1 MLKADE
7 VIDCSANRAD
17 RGGAVG
23 TEAQNLHKYRRINRL
38 APLTSFNDWPE
49 VTNTAV
55 RNQVAEFYRN
65 VNEIDLYAGRILEKP
80 PTGSTIAFPIDH
92 AALLSQCHIFAP
104 PYSAVLYCFVD
115 VATGSRWFCGKMN
128 YIFLYNSTSS
138 IRWYRFYFEMRITW
152 VILNLSLHFIEII
165 EAGRHPQ
172 VVNYPIQPQVQ
183 PRPFTPPPEFQ
194 QPQSLGL
201 GPPVAYAQNPIPQ
214 SGYREGPPTYKEG
227 PNLDS
232 YQIRKPPLCAWN
244 VTDTDEEKL
253 LGPDEPY
260 HTMRIRCCD
269 SDLEANLKKSIKLG
283 INAEKLGDAAKF
295 IQRRAQLEFR
305 TTFEV
310 IITERNFAVASYY
323 HGCMTCKIMTDK
335 YHVLIYETPNRYDP
349 FNLEF
354 EEWFSA
360 LDAQEDLGSTKA
372 LGVRGYFPDKREDPM
387 AGGAKNHLKPKSLTN
402 DKVPDK
408 VDNGET
414 LTKKPKKRVH
424 HRKKNSENRREKRQ
438 AEDTNLAPIIDAPE
452 ELEEVTEEPLPVST
466 PVTRRRTITTHA
478 PRATAHIDSA
488 IESETRLF
496 DNNFTANTITFDRSQ
511 SPVDANLQ
519 VPIVATEILA
529 ANERKGPDAEQ
540 EDNDNYRWNLRFPKG
555 SHCHKCCDRAL
566 TQTVRDAV
574 TELSTSRWYGA
585 GSEGVIAG
593 RIQRMAQL
601 RFERSYEVFVSR
613 HDFAFA
619 TYHVGNAICHQ
630 FYKEFYILI
639 YATPR
644 QYDVDYQ
651 EAENYFFNFAEREN
665 LGSTEITLPEMKDFH
680 TLLAIEAEGPRAG
693 FPVNSH
699 CDQDHKGSYCCN
711 VQLFNSL
718 LRAYQQIIR
727 LPNFHQY
734 NLRQFSRRLQ
744 WDAEELFQHS
754 MEVFVS
760 YDDFIFNVNHANDSI
775 CKFRVDKYYIFAY
788 TTNSN
793 ITYPL
798 HWPVE
803 VDLGEAKPMNCPSD
817 LEKLDGVICCDRDMQ
832 YDMYKIIDVEKQ
844 KEGFNRHQTQ
854 FMATAILRKIQRRF
868 NTTFE
873 TILTPADFIWKTG
886 LFSDRTCKIDA
897 GMYNVLAYQ
906 TSYLAKEPDRV
917 RVWVRVRD
925 KGKAKAKVKD
935 KVKDK
940 AKARDRDRDR
950 AAANQFA
957 AAQFA
962 QANSFAIANQFAIA
976 EPPIAPPPFF
986 PAGGGGLAGAGAGAG
1001 ACFSSDTWL
1010 TTPSGKKRIDEV
1022 EVGDFILTT
1031 NKTHVYFAPI
1041 LMWLHKE
1048 PEVNA
1053 SFITVITE
1061 FGKALRLTDKH
1072 LMYMTECEDN
1082 YDEYIRFTPTKPVY
1096 ADELRIGQ
1104 CVIVIHK
1111 GRFRQ
1116 QKIES
1121 IFITQRKGIYA
1132 PLTSNGRL
1140 IVNDM
1145 LASCHSNTK
1154 GVIIQYKFAE
1164 VFTYV
1169 RRAVGDFIGESSL
1182 NELVP
1187 LPTGVD
1193 FLLSMAKLVTPH
1205 FFS

>member
-1 MLKADE
+1 
-7 VIDCSANRAD
+7 
-17 RGGAVG
+17 
-23 TEAQNLHKYRRINRL
+23 
-38 APLTSFNDWPE
+38 
-49 VTNTAV
+49 
-55 RNQVAEFYRN
+55 
-65 VNEIDLYAGRILEKP
+65 
-80 PTGSTIAFPIDH
+80 
-92 AALLSQCHIFAP
+92 
-104 PYSAVLYCFVD
+104 
-115 VATGSRWFCGKMN
+115 
-128 YIFLYNSTSS
+128 
-138 IRWYRFYFEMRITW
+138 MRTTW
-152 VILNLSLHFIEII
+152 VILNLSLHFIGTI

-172 VVNYPIQPQVQ
+172 VVNYPIPAQVQ
-183 PRPFTPPPEFQ
+183 PQPLTLPPEFQ
-194 QPQSLGL
+194 QSQSLSL
-201 GPPVAYAQNPIPQ
+201 GPPVAYVQNPISQ
-214 SGYREGPPTYKEG
+214 SGYREENPRCALGTS
-227 PNLDS
+227 L
-232 YQIRKPPLCAWN
+232 IRTKRSCW
-244 VTDTDEEKL
+244 
-253 LGPDEPY
+253 
-260 HTMRIRCCD
+260 
-269 SDLEANLKKSIKLG
+269 
-283 INAEKLGDAAKF
+283 F
-295 IQRRAQLEFR
+295 IQRRAQLEFQ

-310 IITERNFAVASYY
+310 IITGRNFAIASYY

-349 FNLEF
+349 FNLKF
-354 EEWFSA
+354 EEWFAA

-387 AGGAKNHLKPKSLTN
+387 AGGAKNHLEPKSLVN
-402 DKVPDK
+402 DKVADK
-408 VDNGET
+408 ADDGET

-424 HRKKNSENRREKRQ
+424 PRKKNSENRRKKRQ
-438 AEDTNLAPIIDAPE
+438 AEDTNLASITDALE
-452 ELEEVTEEPLPVST
+452 ELQEVTEEPLPVST
-466 PVTRRRTITTHA
+466 PMPVTPVIRTTTAHA
-478 PRATAHIDSA
+478 PTATAHVDSA
-488 IESETRLF
+488 IETETRLF
-496 DNNFTANTITFDRSQ
+496 DNNFTANSINIDRSH
-511 SPVDANLQ
+511 SPADANLQ
-519 VPIVATEILA
+519 VPVVATEILA
-529 ANERKGPDAEQ
+529 KNERKGPDAEQ
-540 EDNDNYRWNLRFPKG
+540 EDNDNYRWNLRFPKE
-555 SHCHKCCDRAL
+555 SHCIKGRRSGHKCCDRAL

-574 TELSTSRWYGA
+574 TELTTSPWYGA

-680 TLLAIEAEGPRAG
+680 TSLAIEAEGPRAG

-699 CDQDHKGSYCCN
+699 CDQDHRGSYCCN

-718 LRAYQQIIR
+718 LRAYQQVIR

-734 NLRQFSRRLQ
+734 NMRQFSRRLQ

-760 YDDFIFNVNHANDSI
+760 YNDFIFNVNHANNSI

-803 VDLGEAKPMNCPSD
+803 VDLGEAKPMNCPPD
-817 LEKLDGVICCDRDMQ
+817 LEKLNGVICCDRNMQ
-832 YDMYKIIDVEKQ
+832 YDMFKTIDVEKQ

-854 FMATAILRKIQRRF
+854 YMATNSNWLLLLPLSRLNNRLQPQLLKLPPK
-868 NTTFE
+868 E
-873 TILTPADFIWKTG
+873 TVKDKV
-886 LFSDRTCKIDA
+886 RVK
-897 GMYNVLAYQ
+897 V
-906 TSYLAKEPDRV
+906 RV
-917 RVWVRVRD
+917 RVKVKV
-925 KGKAKAKVKD
+925 KVKVKD
-935 KVKDK
+935 KDKVK
-940 AKARDRDRDR
+940 AKARDKAKDR
-950 AAANQFA
+950 AAANQFSG
-957 AAQFA
+957 AQFA
-962 QANSFAIANQFAIA
+962 QANSFAIPNQFAA
-976 EPPIAPPPFF
+976 VGPPAAPPPVAPPPVAPPPIAP
-986 PAGGGGLAGAGAGAG
+986 AGGGAGNT
-1001 ACFSSDTWL
+1001 CFSSDTWL
-1010 TTPSGKKRIDEV
+1010 TTPNGKKRIDDV

-1031 NKTHVYFAPI
+1031 NVTHVYFTPI

-1053 SFITVITE
+1053 NFITIITE

-1072 LMYMTECEDN
+1072 LMYMTECEDY
-1082 YDEYIRFTPTKPVY
+1082 YDEYIDFTPTKPVY

-1145 LASCHSNTK
+1145 LASCHSNMK

-1164 VFTYV
+1164 V
-1169 RRAVGDFIGESSL
+1169 
-1182 NELVP
+1182 
-1187 LPTGVD
+1187 
-1193 FLLSMAKLVTPH
+1193 
-1205 FFS
+1205 

>member
-1 MLKADE
+1 MVPKMIASLAFRKRPSEGMNDVGSRDTGHFPTGFQWIRILRSRFVLPYTGYKSNEDYPLLSAE
-7 VIDCSANRAD
+7 FGQQGKVPLIEGVNSITTILSAIDSLYRDFVSQPARFPQRITHSVTDKLFGGQIDMASMNIQ
-17 RGGAVG
+17 RGRDHGLR
-23 TEAQNLHKYRRINRL
+23 TYNDYRRFCRL
-38 APLTSFNDWPE
+38 APLTSFSDWPE
-49 VTNTAV
+49 VTDTTV
-55 RNQVAEFYRN
+55 RNQVAELYRN
-65 VNEIDLYAGRILEKP
+65 VNEIDLYAGGILEEP
-80 PTGSTIAFPIDH
+80 LTGSTIAPPIDH
-92 AALLSQCHIFAP
+92 AATPPVPSSRLLIVQFFT
-104 PYSAVLYCFVD
+104 VL
-115 VATGSRWFCGKMN
+115 
-128 YIFLYNSTSS
+128 L
-138 IRWYRFYFEMRITW
+138 
-152 VILNLSLHFIEII
+152 
-165 EAGRHPQ
+165 
-172 VVNYPIQPQVQ
+172 VNYPIPAQVQ
-183 PRPFTPPPEFQ
+183 PQPPTLPPEFQ
-194 QPQSLGL
+194 QSQSLSL
-201 GPPVAYAQNPIPQ
+201 GPPVAYVQNPTPQ
-214 SGYREGPPTYKEG
+214 SGYREGP
-227 PNLDS
+227 NLGS
-232 YQIRKPPLCAWN
+232 YQIRKPLLCAWN
-244 VTDTDEEKL
+244 VSDTDEEKL

-260 HTMRIRCCD
+260 HTRRIRCCD
-269 SDLEANLKKSIKLG
+269 SDLEANLKESIKLG
-283 INAEKLGDAAKF
+283 INAEKLCDAAKF
-295 IQRRAQLEFR
+295 IQRRAQLEFQ

-310 IITERNFAVASYY
+310 IITERKFAIASYY

-349 FNLEF
+349 FNIKF
-354 EEWFSA
+354 EEWFAA
-360 LDAQEDLGSTKA
+360 LDAQEDLGSIKA

-387 AGGAKNHLKPKSLTN
+387 AGGAKNHLKPKSLIN
-402 DKVPDK
+402 EKVPDK
-408 VDNGET
+408 VDDGEA

-424 HRKKNSENRREKRQ
+424 PRKKNSKNRREKRQ
-438 AEDTNLAPIIDAPE
+438 AEDTNLASITDALE
-452 ELEEVTEEPLPVST
+452 ELQEIIEEPLTVSTPVPVT
-466 PVTRRRTITTHA
+466 PVTRRITTTTHA
-478 PRATAHIDSA
+478 PTATAHVDSA
-488 IESETRLF
+488 IESGTRLF
-496 DNNFTANTITFDRSQ
+496 DNNFTANSIDIDRSH
-511 SPVDANLQ
+511 SPVDANLH
-519 VPIVATEILA
+519 VPVVATEILA
-529 ANERKGPDAEQ
+529 KNERKGPDAEQ

-555 SHCHKCCDRAL
+555 SHCHRCCDRAL

-574 TELSTSRWYGA
+574 TELSTSRWYGP

-651 EAENYFFNFAEREN
+651 EAENYFFNFAEREH

-699 CDQDHKGSYCCN
+699 CDQDHRGSYCCN

-718 LRAYQQIIR
+718 LRAYQQVIR

-803 VDLGEAKPMNCPSD
+803 VDLGEAKPMNCPPD
-817 LEKLDGVICCDRDMQ
+817 LEKLNGIICCDRDMQ
-832 YDMYKIIDVEKQ
+832 YDMFKTIDVEKQ
-844 KEGFNRHQTQ
+844 KEGFSRHQTQ
-854 FMATAILRKIQRRF
+854 YMAT
-868 NTTFE
+868 
-873 TILTPADFIWKTG
+873 
-886 LFSDRTCKIDA
+886 
-897 GMYNVLAYQ
+897 
-906 TSYLAKEPDRV
+906 AKEPDRV
-917 RVWVRVRD
+917 RVRVRD
-925 KGKAKAKVKD
+925 KGK
-935 KVKDK
+935 
-940 AKARDRDRDR
+940 

-962 QANSFAIANQFAIA
+962 QANSFAIANQFAAPQFAQINDFGIVNQFAIA
-976 EPPIAPPPFF
+976 EPPIVEPPIAPSPFYRV
-986 PAGGGGLAGAGAGAG
+986 
-1001 ACFSSDTWL
+1001 CFSSDTWL
-1010 TTPSGKKRIDEV
+1010 TTPNGKKKIDEV
-1022 EVGDFILTT
+1022 EVGDFILTA
-1031 NKTHVYFAPI
+1031 NKTHVYFTPI

-1053 SFITVITE
+1053 SFITIITE
-1061 FGKALRLTDKH
+1061 FGKALRLTGKH
-1072 LMYMTECEDN
+1072 LMYMNECEDY
-1082 YDEYIRFTPTKPVY
+1082 YDEYIDFTPTKPVY

-1132 PLTSNGRL
+1132 PLTNNGRL

-1145 LASCHSNTK
+1145 LASCYSDTK
-1154 GVIIQYKFAE
+1154 RAMGVIIQYKFAE
-1164 VFTYV
+1164 V
-1169 RRAVGDFIGESSL
+1169 
-1182 NELVP
+1182 
-1187 LPTGVD
+1187 
-1193 FLLSMAKLVTPH
+1193 
-1205 FFS
+1205 

>member
-1 MLKADE
+1 
-7 VIDCSANRAD
+7 
-17 RGGAVG
+17 
-23 TEAQNLHKYRRINRL
+23 
-38 APLTSFNDWPE
+38 
-49 VTNTAV
+49 
-55 RNQVAEFYRN
+55 
-65 VNEIDLYAGRILEKP
+65 
-80 PTGSTIAFPIDH
+80 
-92 AALLSQCHIFAP
+92 
-104 PYSAVLYCFVD
+104 
-115 VATGSRWFCGKMN
+115 
-128 YIFLYNSTSS
+128 
-138 IRWYRFYFEMRITW
+138 MRITW
-152 VILNLSLHFIEII
+152 VILNLLLHFAEII
-165 EAGRHPQ
+165 QAGRHPQ
-172 VVNYPIQPQVQ
+172 VVSYSIQPQVQ
-183 PRPFTPPPEFQ
+183 PRPPTSPPPFNR
-194 QPQSLGL
+194 PQSLSL
-201 GPPVAYAQNPIPQ
+201 RPPVAYIKNSTPQ
-214 SGYREGPPTYKEG
+214 PGYRES

-232 YQIRKPPLCAWN
+232 YHMRKPSLCAWN
-244 VTDTDEEKL
+244 VSDTDEEKL

-269 SDLEANLKKSIKLG
+269 SDLEANLKESIKLG

-295 IQRRAQLEFR
+295 IQRRAQLEFQ

-310 IITERNFAVASYY
+310 IITERNFAIASYY
-323 HGCMTCKIMTDK
+323 HGFMTCKIMTDK

-349 FNLEF
+349 FNLKF
-354 EEWFSA
+354 EEWFAA

-387 AGGAKNHLKPKSLTN
+387 AGGAKNHLKPKSLVN

-408 VDNGET
+408 VDDGET
-414 LTKKPKKRVH
+414 PTKKPKKRTH
-424 HRKKNSENRREKRQ
+424 PRKKNSENRREKRQ

-452 ELEEVTEEPLPVST
+452 ELEEIIEEPLPVST

-478 PRATAHIDSA
+478 PTAAAHVDSA
-488 IESETRLF
+488 IVNATQLF
-496 DNNFTANTITFDRSQ
+496 DNNFIANAIRLDRSH
-511 SPVDANLQ
+511 SPVGTNFH
-519 VPIVATEILA
+519 VPIVATEILPID
-529 ANERKGPDAEQ
+529 ERKGPDAEQ
-540 EDNDNYRWNLRFPKG
+540 EDKDNYRWNLRFPKE

-574 TELSTSRWYGA
+574 TELSTSPWYGA

-601 RFERSYEVFVSR
+601 R

-639 YATPR
+639 YATPK

-651 EAENYFFNFAEREN
+651 EAENYFFNFAEREH

-680 TLLAIEAEGPRAG
+680 TSLAIEAEGPRAG

-699 CDQDHKGSYCCN
+699 CDQDHRGSYCCN
-711 VQLFNSL
+711 VELFNSL
-718 LRAYQQIIR
+718 LQAYRQVVR

-734 NLRQFSRRLQ
+734 NLRQLSRRLQ

-760 YDDFIFNVNHANDSI
+760 YNDFIFNVNHAKNSI

-803 VDLGEAKPMNCPSD
+803 VDLGEAKPMNCPPD
-817 LEKLDGVICCDRDMQ
+817 LEKLNGIICCDRDIQ
-832 YDMYKIIDVEKQ
+832 YDMYKTIDVQKH
-844 KEGFNRHQTQ
+844 KEGFSRNQAQ
-854 FMATAILRKIQRRF
+854 YMATVK
-868 NTTFE
+868 E
-873 TILTPADFIWKTG
+873 
-886 LFSDRTCKIDA
+886 S
-897 GMYNVLAYQ
+897 
-906 TSYLAKEPDRV
+906 AKDKV
-917 RVWVRVRD
+917 RVKDKDKDKVKVRGKD
-925 KGKAKAKVKD
+925 KAKAKVKARD
-935 KVKDK
+935 KDK
-940 AKARDRDRDR
+940 AKDR

-962 QANSFAIANQFAIA
+962 QANSFAIANQFAAAPLPQANGFAIA
-976 EPPIAPPPFF
+976 NQFAAAGPPGAPIPFA
-986 PAGGGGLAGAGAGAG
+986 PAGVGGGGGGLAGAGGG
-1001 ACFSSDTWL
+1001 GGGGCFSSDTWL
-1010 TTPSGKKRIDEV
+1010 TTPNGKKSMDEI
-1022 EVGDFILTT
+1022 EVGDFILTA
-1031 NKTHVYFAPI
+1031 NKTHIYFTPI
-1041 LMWLHKE
+1041 IMWLHKE

-1053 SFITVITE
+1053 SFITIITE

-1072 LMYMTECEDN
+1072 LMYMTECEG
-1082 YDEYIRFTPTKPVY
+1082 YYEEYIDFTPKKPVY

-1116 QKIES
+1116 QRIEN

-1145 LASCHSNTK
+1145 LASCHSNMK
-1154 GVIIQYKFAE
+1154 ELIIQYSFAE
-1164 VFTYV
+1164 V
-1169 RRAVGDFIGESSL
+1169 
-1182 NELVP
+1182 
-1187 LPTGVD
+1187 
-1193 FLLSMAKLVTPH
+1193 
-1205 FFS
+1205 